1 MTRKKWADVQKAYL
15 DKMSPEG
22 RAHYEV
28 MKQDYIA
35 ELAAYTLA
43 RPQVAE
49 ELKLRVERG
58 QDGDLLDQAAHEMDG
73 EVWDFIQRGQQAQAA
88 ADQVIEA
95 AQAAVSEITEI
106 QGHVT
111 ELGFDV
117 TVKALLAMDGMTK
130 GETELRADLES
141 GLPTCG
147 ECDLRVI
154 WSHGRFMHRL
164 DGKTVWPLDDD
175 TGHEPSMRDDYV
187 SPWKNGDPQ

>member
-1 MTRKKWADVQKAYL
+1 MTRKKWADVQKAHL
-15 DKMSPEG
+15 EKMSPEG
-22 RAHYEV
+22 RARYEV
-28 MKQDYIA
+28 MKQEFA
-35 ELAAYTLA
+35 LQEF
-43 RPQVAE
+43 VG
-49 ELKLRVERG
+49 RG
-58 QDGDLLDQAAHEMDG
+58 Q
-73 EVWDFIQRGQQAQAA
+73 RAQAA
-88 ADQVIEA
+88 ADEVIEA

-147 ECDLRVI
+147 ECDRKVI

-164 DGKTVWPLDDD
+164 DGKTVWPLDDE

>member
-1 MTRKKWADVQKAYL
+1 MTRKKWADVQKAFL

-22 RAHYEV
+22 RARYEV
-28 MKQDYIA
+28 MQQEFA
-35 ELAAYTLA
+35 LQEF
-43 RPQVAE
+43 VG
-49 ELKLRVERG
+49 RG
-58 QDGDLLDQAAHEMDG
+58 Q
-73 EVWDFIQRGQQAQAA
+73 RAQAA
-88 ADQVIEA
+88 ADEVILRAESDLA
-95 AQAAVSEITEI
+95 EVQARVS
-106 QGHVT
+106 

-117 TVKALLAMDGMTK
+117 TVQALLAMDGMTK

-147 ECDLRVI
+147 ECDRKVI